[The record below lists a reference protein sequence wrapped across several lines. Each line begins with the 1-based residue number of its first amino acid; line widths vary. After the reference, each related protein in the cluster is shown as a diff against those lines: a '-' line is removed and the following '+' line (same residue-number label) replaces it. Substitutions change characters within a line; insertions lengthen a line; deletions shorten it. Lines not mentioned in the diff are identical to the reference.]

1 MSIRVVLNVSAA
13 SPELREELE
22 VIPLRHRA
30 ERIRSLATLGLMV
43 ARGGVSVASG
53 GSIATASENITSV
66 DEMADGTVDDG
77 QDDPTN
83 PLVESF
89 VQGMGGF

>member
-13 SPELREELE
+13 NPELRDELE

-30 ERIRSLATLGLMV
+30 ERIRSLATLGLMM
-43 ARGGVSVASG
+43 ARGGIGVASG
-53 GSIATASENITSV
+53 GGVAVATEYISGV
-66 DEMADGTVDDG
+66 DEIADGAADD